1 MKEEMYLLFE
11 NFLDGQLSN
20 EERLDFEE
28 RLKKDLDFQNDFEMY
43 KETSAYLKNKFDP
56 ETISFKENINT
67 ISNNYFSNSNKK
79 EKRVVKL
86 ETWYYAAA
94 SIVVL
99 LGFWFFMQNSNPQYS
114 DYNTHE
120 MAAFVE
126 RAESN
131 SDIKMAEVA
140 FNSKNYKEASLY
152 LEKIL
157 KNNPSSEFQY
167 FYAISLLEQN
177 QFLKA
182 ETQLDTLKRS
192 NTIYK
197 EKALWYLALS
207 KLKQEKWEE
216 CKSYL
221 NQIPETSEDYEK
233 AQQLL
238 DKL

>member
-1 MKEEMYLLFE
+1 MNEEMFLLFE

-20 EERLDFEE
+20 EERLVFEE
-28 RLKKDLDFQNDFEMY
+28 KLKKDPEFQNHFKMY
-43 KETSAYLKNKFDP
+43 KETSAYLKNKFDH
-56 ETISFKENINT
+56 ETVSFKENVNI
-67 ISNNYFSNSNKK
+67 ISNNYFSNANKK
-79 EKRVVKL
+79 ETRVVKL
-86 ETWYYAAA
+86 QAWYYVAA
-94 SIVVL
+94 SIVLVF
-99 LGFWFFMQNSNPQYS
+99 GFWFFMQNGNPQYS

-120 MAAFVE
+120 IAAFSE
-126 RAESN
+126 RGEASV
-131 SDIKMAEVA
+131 DFKLAEVA
-140 FNSKNYKEASLY
+140 FNSKKYKEASVY

-157 KNNPSSEFQY
+157 KNNPSPEFQY

-197 EKALWYLALS
+197 EKAIWYLALS
-207 KLKQEKWEE
+207 KLKQEKWDE

-221 NQIPETSEDYEK
+221 NQIPETSEDYQK

-238 DKL
+238 DEL

>member
-1 MKEEMYLLFE
+1 MNEEMYLLFE

-28 RLKKDLDFQNDFEMY
+28 KLKKDLEFQNDFEMY
-43 KETSAYLKNKFDP
+43 KETSAYLKNKFDSD
-56 ETISFKENINT
+56 TIAFKQSLKS
-67 ISNNYFSNSNKK
+67 ISKNHDLDAQKK
-79 EKRVVKL
+79 EIKIFPTY
-86 ETWYYAAA
+86 TWYYVAA

-99 LGFWFFMQNSNPQYS
+99 LGFWFFMQNGNPQYS
-114 DYNTHE
+114 DYSTHE
-120 MAAFVE
+120 TAAFVE
-126 RAESN
+126 RAEAN
-131 SDIKMAEVA
+131 PDIKMAEVA
-140 FNSKNYKEASLY
+140 FNSKNYKEACVY

-157 KNNPSSEFQY
+157 KNNPSPEFQY

-197 EKALWYLALS
+197 EKAIWYLALS
-207 KLKQEKWEE
+207 KLKQEKWDE

-233 AQQLL
+233 AQELL
-238 DKL
+238 EKL